1 MADWLYPLPD
11 GTYPNVK
18 IVQEILEVV
27 DTLHIESHT
36 LENYGKK
43 LARTVKAYS
52 LNRANMP
59 QVQDLAKRIV
69 DKWNRMI
76 FGISTNYYRQVEGDD
91 GKLITVAND
100 DDQYRNLRH
109 KIDDIKYAA
118 QEEDQAVR
126 PQMSTAA
133 ANASKIHRGDKGI
146 IMPRMNAFDFVE
158 RPSHR
163 LDRERDNDQGRAQS
177 SGHEKIK
184 KVMTGIK
191 RQSKTSLVNRKLETV
206 KFN

>member
-1 MADWLYPLPD
+1 M
-11 GTYPNVK
+11 
-18 IVQEILEVV
+18 QEILEVV

-59 QVQDLAKRIV
+59 QVVDLAKRIV

-118 QEEDQAVR
+118 QEEQAAR
-126 PQMSTAA
+126 PQMSAAA

-163 LDRERDNDQGRAQS
+163 LDRERENDQSRAQS

-184 KVMTGIK
+184 KIMTGIK